1 MFATKPL
8 YHNYCTLGCILSD
21 GNKKRKFF
29 FRYGDKAPKTI
40 TGKLLGLVWM
50 LAGLIITTMFISIIT
65 TSMTS
70 VSLEGRTNLR
80 GVTVSRG
87 LERANQNRG
96 KFDSGGF
103 YGLHTF
109 KTLLVAANIILHLH

>member
-1 MFATKPL
+1 MHFIGWK
-8 YHNYCTLGCILSD
+8 HNM
-21 GNKKRKFF
+21 KFF

-87 LERANQNRG
+87 LERTFRAGQ
-96 KFDSGGF
+96 FDSGGL

-109 KTLLVAANIILHLH
+109 KVYMT